1 MSSKTHK
8 IVILIFTMVLFL
20 SPYSAMAGMS
30 YKPTIISNINE
41 TSGVIS
47 VVTTLSIIADWASQ
61 VGDTLFTPVSIV
73 TGSED
78 PHTYSLTSSE
88 IQMIGGADLFV
99 RLGLPGIEPW
109 VENVLDAFPSL
120 NVLTLASEEIM
131 EIDPVSGY
139 LNAHVWMSPIIAK
152 NFVSNITD
160 SIITLDFANRGQYE
174 INRDN
179 YLSNLDELIFDIE
192 DYYFNRTN
200 CLKVVVQHP
209 SFFYLLNLLGVERV
223 GIIEEHEGSE
233 PSAQHIQEIVNI
245 MIEQNVT
252 TIITQ
257 PQIEEQLVIQIA
269 RDTNSKLAKLSP
281 MLRDDV
287 DDNYIQMIIDDIN
300 ALLSPEDIEDNQW
313 IVTSLAIGGVFFVGS
328 ILLLVFLRF
337 KGNTFK
343 FKKKRNEPKNN
354 KE

>member
-1 MSSKTHK
+1 MCSKTQK
-8 IVILIFTMVLFL
+8 IVVLIFAMFLFL
-20 SPYSAMAGMS
+20 SPYSVMASTS
-30 YKPTIISNINE
+30 YKPVIVSNINE

-47 VVTTLSIIADWASQ
+47 VVTTLSIIADWATQ
-61 VGDTLFTPVSIV
+61 VGDTLFTPASVV

-88 IQMIGGADLFV
+88 IQMIGEADLFV

-109 VENVLDAFPSL
+109 VENILDAFPSL
-120 NVLTLASEEIM
+120 NVLTLASEEMM

-160 SIITLDFANRGQYE
+160 SIIQLDIANREQYE
-174 INRDN
+174 TNRDN
-179 YLSNLDELIFDIE
+179 YLSDLDELIFDIE
-192 DYYFNRTN
+192 DYYFNKTN
-200 CLKVVVQHP
+200 GLKVVVQHP

-233 PSAQHIQEIVNI
+233 PSAQHIQEIINI
-245 MIEQNVT
+245 MIEQNVS

-269 RDTNSKLAKLSP
+269 RDTNSKIAILTP
-281 MLRDDV
+281 MLLDDE
-287 DDNYIQMIIDDIN
+287 DANYIQMIIDDIN

-313 IVTSLAIGGVFFVGS
+313 IVASLAIGGGFFVGS
-328 ILLLVFLRF
+328 ILLLVYLRF
-337 KGNTFK
+337 KGNIFK
-343 FKKKRNEPKNN
+343 FKKEKIKPKTNR
-354 KE
+354 E

>member
-1 MSSKTHK
+1 MCSKTQK
-8 IVILIFTMVLFL
+8 TFMLIIAIALFL
-20 SPYSAMAGMS
+20 SPYTAMASTS

-61 VGDTLFTPVSIV
+61 VGDTLFIPVSIV

-88 IQMIGGADLFV
+88 IQMIGNADLFV

-160 SIITLDFANRGQYE
+160 SIITLDFANREQYE
-174 INRDN
+174 TNRDN
-179 YLSNLDELIFDIE
+179 YLSDLDDLIFDIE
-192 DYYFNRTN
+192 DYWFNRTN
-200 CLKVVVQHP
+200 GLKVVVQHP
-209 SFFYLLNLLGVERV
+209 SFFYLLNMLGVERV

-252 TIITQ
+252 TIVTQ

-287 DDNYIQMIIDDIN
+287 DDSYIQMIIDDIN

-313 IVTSLAIGGVFFVGS
+313 IVISLAIGGGFFVGS

-337 KGNTFK
+337 KGNVFK